1 MMGRVRFVRPD
12 RKEERRAMGR
22 FEARRSARSD
32 AAVVALAGECD
43 MSVCDELTSVL
54 LAAVAECRVVVVDL
68 AGLTFLDSSGIHALV
83 MAHQA
88 ALREGGGLYAVGAA
102 GVVADLLDLTGVA
115 DLLRAPDSGRS
126 DLVGDH
132 RDD

>member
-1 MMGRVRFVRPD
+1 
-12 RKEERRAMGR
+12 MGR
-22 FEARRSARSD
+22 FEARRSARPG

-43 MSVCDELTSVL
+43 MSVRDELTRVL

-88 ALREGGGLYAVGAA
+88 ALREGGKLYAVGAA
-102 GVVADLLDLTGVA
+102 GVVAGLMDVTGVA
-115 DLLRAPDSGRS
+115 DLLRAPDDGGTN
-126 DLVGDH
+126 LVGDH
-132 RDD
+132 RDG